1 MEELRYLESSEVF
14 LSLPHVFSS
23 MPNPAEDS
31 HVPDSLM
38 ESYVNQAPSEGM

>member
-1 MEELRYLESSEVF
+1 MEELRYLESSEVY
-14 LSLPHVFSS
+14 LSLPHVFS
-23 MPNPAEDS
+23 MPNPAEDG